1 MSSSKFVPPKGQ
13 SFQTKQALVY
23 HTLREAIMQVRLE
36 PGERLVIDDIAKRLD
51 VSPIPV
57 REALQL
63 LQSERLVEH
72 KAHIGAVV
80 SPITPESTR
89 EIFAILEALELATFR
104 LALEYVT
111 DADIKELMWL
121 TERME
126 AVADNQEKW
135 IELNLRFHRACAEIA
150 RMPRALEMLAR
161 ISGEWERLR
170 RHCYLR
176 AGRPDTAAAHREHQ
190 ALVNALAAKDEPTL
204 ERLVREHNRSA
215 MAFYLKWEK
224 QQSGAS

>member
-1 MSSSKFVPPKGQ
+1 MSSKLVPPKGQ

-104 LALEYVT
+104 LAVEYVT

-170 RHCYLR
+170 RHCYLH
-176 AGRPDTAAAHREHQ
+176 AGRPDTEAAHREHQ
-190 ALVNALAAKDEPTL
+190 ALVQALAAKDGPAL

-215 MAFYLKWEK
+215 MAFYLEWEK
-224 QQSGAS
+224 QQASAS